1 MELEETMKIGILK
14 EATETEQRVALV
26 PQIAQLLSKQKV
38 EWMIESGAG
47 ISAGFNDS
55 DYADH
60 DIAVAAASGAA
71 SVGGRHITS
80 RGWDPWTERPLP
92 EVVRV
97 AYPLMC
103 LRQLYFIL
111 DNVVHI

>member
-1 MELEETMKIGILK
+1 MLM
-14 EATETEQRVALV
+14 ALV

-38 EWMIESGAG
+38 ERMIESGAG

-71 SVGGRHITS
+71 SVGVWHITS

-97 AYPLMC
+97 AYPLMR

>member
-47 ISAGFNDS
+47 ISAGFNDC
-55 DYADH
+55 
-60 DIAVAAASGAA
+60 I
-71 SVGGRHITS
+71 
-80 RGWDPWTERPLP
+80 
-92 EVVRV
+92 
-97 AYPLMC
+97 
-103 LRQLYFIL
+103 
-111 DNVVHI
+111 